1 MIFYYILLYVNIEL
15 LIYGNIFLFD
25 VKKYVSNTHILIFLH
40 YKKKIIRLAVMQ
52 VDFFWHVLAQMIFDV
67 FN

>member
-1 MIFYYILLYVNIEL
+1 MIFYYILLYVNIDL

-25 VKKYVSNTHILIFLH
+25 VKKYGSNTHTLIFFALQ
-40 YKKKIIRLAVMQ
+40 KKIIRLAVMQ
-52 VDFFWHVLAQMIFDV
+52 VDFFWHVLAQIIFDV